1 MRLFGRSSKPPA
13 PYERELGAFAA
24 EVDRLSGG
32 DAMFL
37 RAQWNEL
44 DPAERDRA
52 RNEARSAIEA
62 NGRKEIAA
70 DVQTSLVRW
79 AAGSQLPYGTVTF
92 IEMPTAAIDRDARPQ
107 SLEVLRDICFALI
120 ARDLI
125 SAESFAVL
133 YEPWRALVE
142 DEGDDPVE

>member
-1 MRLFGRSSKPPA
+1 MPLFGRSPKPA
-13 PYERELGAFAA
+13 SPYERELGAFAA

-37 RAQWNEL
+37 RAQWNEI
-44 DPAERDRA
+44 DPADRDRA
-52 RNEARSAIEA
+52 RKEARSAIEA
-62 NGRKEIAA
+62 NGRTDIAK
-70 DVQTSLVRW
+70 DVETSLVRW
-79 AAGSQLPYGTVTF
+79 AAGSQLPFGTVTF

-107 SLEVLRDICFALI
+107 SLEALRDICYALI

-133 YEPWRALVE
+133 YEPWRAFVE
-142 DEGDDPVE
+142 DEDDDPVE